1 MILISL
7 KEDKLLVSA
16 VKIKEGFFPC
26 QVSAYLVLSAYLGP
40 GKAPIN
46 FSPSRIW
53 LSQFKHTGC
62 TWNMSLLGTWAGVLV
77 LLSGCNYMPEAA
89 WGI

>member
-1 MILISL
+1 MILIYL

-16 VKIKEGFFPC
+16 VKIKEGFFQC
-26 QVSAYLVLSAYLGP
+26 QVSAYLDP

-62 TWNMSLLGTWAGVLV
+62 TWNMSLLGAGAGVLV
-77 LLSGCNYMPEAA
+77 LLSGCKYVPEAA
-89 WGI
+89 RGI